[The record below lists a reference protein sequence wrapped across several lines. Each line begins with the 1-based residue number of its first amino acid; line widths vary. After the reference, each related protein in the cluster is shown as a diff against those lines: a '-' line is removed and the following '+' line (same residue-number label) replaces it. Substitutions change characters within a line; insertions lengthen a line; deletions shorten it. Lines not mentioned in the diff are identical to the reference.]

1 MNVGSVA
8 SSSIDQFVSNQRPPT
23 EAGIAALKKAEDLQK
38 QTGEALV
45 RSATPAPTDT
55 PTAVDPPGRYAPTA
69 NITSMAISEVNPVSA
84 SRPPAGITLA
94 MTITAARATSPNPMT
109 QPPAGMASST

>member
-45 RSATPAPTDT
+45 RSATPAPT
-55 PTAVDPPGRYAPTA
+55 
-69 NITSMAISEVNPVSA
+69 EA
-84 SRPPAGITLA
+84 SRPDPERRIGANIDVSA
-94 MTITAARATSPNPMT
+94 
-109 QPPAGMASST
+109 